1 MKKNNIGV
9 IAPHI
14 LLPKEGT
21 DYSKW
26 AVVACDQ
33 YTSQPEYWEE
43 TERIVGDSPSTLRL
57 MLPELYLD
65 KPDEA
70 DRIAKIRETM
80 EKYLND
86 GTLRDMGEGMIV
98 CKRTVNGH
106 SRLGLVLALDHEN
119 YDYNKG
125 AETLIRATEGTI
137 VERIPPRLRIRR
149 GAPIELPHILIL
161 IDDPEKTVIE
171 PVFKAQEGKAPVY
184 DFDMMQNG
192 GHITGYFVNDENT
205 MDSIVD
211 NIEKLKK
218 SVDGLAPLLFA
229 LGDGNH
235 SFATAKANWEEIKK
249 TLSPEEAENHPARY
263 ALVELE
269 NLHDDGIEF
278 EPIHRILFNVS
289 PREIIMLLK
298 NYLEKH
304 AEACELH
311 FDFTKAAWERTKQTY
326 RQYKNLHVI
335 PFAAKGYYGSFEVL
349 NPEAQLEVGTLQ
361 TALDEIMHD
370 FGIEKSQLDYV
381 HGDDVVLEKSALDG
395 NIGFFLPAMAKDKL
409 FTTVMKEGALPRKTF
424 SMGEAHEKR
433 YYLECRNIFAK

>member
-9 IAPHI
+9 CAPHI

-21 DYSKW
+21 DFTKW

-43 TERIVGDSPSTLRL
+43 TERIVGDAPSTLRL
-57 MLPELYLD
+57 MLPEIFLD

-70 DRIAKIRETM
+70 DRIKAIRETM
-80 EKYLND
+80 DKYLSD
-86 GTLRDMGEGMIV
+86 GTLRDMGEGFIV

-106 SRLGLVLALDHEN
+106 SRLGLVVALDLEN

-125 AETLIRATEGTI
+125 STTLIRATEGTI

-171 PVFKAQEGKAPVY
+171 PVYAAMEGDATPVY

-192 GHITGYFVNDENT
+192 GHITGYLVNNETQMNE
-205 MDSIVD
+205 IVD
-211 NIEKLKK
+211 NLEKLKK

-235 SFATAKANWEEIKK
+235 SFATAKANWEEIKN
-249 TLSPEEAENHPARY
+249 TLTPEEIENHPARY

-278 EPIHRILFNVS
+278 EPIHRVLFKVS
-289 PREIIMLLK
+289 PRELTVLLRD
-298 NYLEKH
+298 YLAKH
-304 AEACELH
+304 CEHCEIH
-311 FDFTKAAWERTKQTY
+311 FAFNEQDWQNDIETY
-326 RQYKNLHVI
+326 RQYSNIHVI
-335 PFAAKGYYGSFEVL
+335 PFAAKGFYGTFEVL
-349 NPEAQLEVGTLQ
+349 NPDAQLEVGTLQ
-361 TALDEIMHD
+361 TALDEMMKDI
-370 FGIEKSQLDYV
+370 GIEKSQLDYV
-381 HGDDVVLEKSALDG
+381 HGDDVVLAKAHEAG
-395 NIGFFLPAMAKDKL
+395 NMGFFLPAMPKSKL

-433 YYLECRNIFAK
+433 YYLECRNISK